1 LGNNPTIPQKTS
13 AKGWKWER
21 NCASKEE
28 NLQSCL
34 QAVSSL
40 FPMPLSLFVN
50 SDFNLSES
58 RSKDL
63 KMSHK
68 FRFWMAHLCAENFSA
83 VQEHKLQN
91 CPLFAVR
98 HFLSFWQ

>member
-1 LGNNPTIPQKTS
+1 MGKKLRKQGGKPSILP
-13 AKGWKWER
+13 
-21 NCASKEE
+21 AS
-28 NLQSCL
+28 SI
-34 QAVSSL
+34 
-40 FPMPLSLFVN
+40 FPIFLPLSLFVN

-68 FRFWMAHLCAENFSA
+68 FRFRMAHLCAENFSA